1 MHVSIHYGDRLAS
14 GMVNPGGDGC
24 LVPEIATQVQRY
36 HMPMAAM
43 QFLDKSGSAIPIPSL
58 TRMTS

>member
-24 LVPEIATQVQRY
+24 LVPEIAAQVQRY

-43 QFLDKSGSAIPIPSL
+43 QFLDKLAAPS
-58 TRMTS
+58 RSRR